1 MITLQNRNPDF
12 EDMLRANAL
21 TLEKVISKRH
31 EIDWFKSLTRVM
43 QARRYQQEAF
53 DAFET
58 VAELLIPA
66 RKQE

>member
-1 MITLQNRNPDF
+1 
-12 EDMLRANAL
+12 MLSTIVLCLLAHAAFPSPA
-21 TLEKVISKRH
+21 E
-31 EIDWFKSLTRVM
+31 E
-43 QARRYQQEAF
+43 ARRYQQEAY